1 MHFQGTMV
9 SLLELFEQYRG
20 PKAVPDTRM
29 RILDCETYRMVI
41 HNGYGFLNE
50 FSWDDGRLFKRFE

>member
-1 MHFQGTMV
+1 MV